1 LVQIADGKYSATPKK
16 EPEARAKNHRAR
28 TQVGEST
35 VVPLEISAMRKKLR
49 RLHIKARYRLARWL
63 EAKARQIEDK
73 TMDME
78 VDDLMVGFK

>member
-1 LVQIADGKYSATPKK
+1 
-16 EPEARAKNHRAR
+16 
-28 TQVGEST
+28 
-35 VVPLEISAMRKKLR
+35 MRKKLR
-49 RLHIKARYRLARWL
+49 RLYIKARYRLARWL